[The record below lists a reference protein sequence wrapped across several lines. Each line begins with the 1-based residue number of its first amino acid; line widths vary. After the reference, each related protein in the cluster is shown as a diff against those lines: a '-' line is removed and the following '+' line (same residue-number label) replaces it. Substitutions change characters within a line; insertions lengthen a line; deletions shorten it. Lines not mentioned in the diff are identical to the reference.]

1 MSFSISQ
8 NNGGNISVDSVVFT
22 NVDINCNVSSTVD
35 AELKMR
41 IIFPTFI
48 NRSTGMPATQE
59 ITVPNKSS
67 SVNQRIALTN
77 IRWNAANFYDNS
89 NNYKMPVVIT
99 LTADLNTATNTV
111 LVTDGRISTEVSFG
125 NFDYNRFYGNIG
137 REEHSFQASIAT
149 GGLLNIPVEELTL
162 HRLLVNSDI
171 TLTNLSIPVKVKSNK
186 IGVITETNESKELSP
201 IFDETNNI
209 IEYPLPTDVPF
220 EKTTNAH
227 RDILENKELEI
238 NKTKEFFGE
247 FTIETNPAD
256 LVPSQNVLEKGA
268 KVTLGFDVDVP
279 VDLGMNDYHLSDT
292 MPFDMFTPDQINLLH
307 FFNLKMILINA
318 FPIDADIIVQFLDK
332 NQDTVMTIYNGHI
345 EGAEVGTDFHVVKP
359 SVSTIEVSLLAE
371 EMEKLKRVS
380 SISYSAIFD
389 TQKNSQNNGR
399 VQIFAG
405 SDKEGYMSFK
415 AGVRA
420 KLKAGVLMG
429 DFLK

>member
-1 MSFSISQ
+1 MGFSISQ

-41 IIFPTFI
+41 IIFPTLV

-67 SVNQRIALTN
+67 SGNQRIALTN

-89 NNYKMPVVIT
+89 NNYKVPVVIT

-111 LVTDGRISTEVSFG
+111 LVTDGEISTEVSFG

-149 GGLLNIPVEELTL
+149 EGLLNIPVEELIL
-162 HRLLVNSDI
+162 HQFLVNSNI
-171 TLTNLSIPVKVKSNK
+171 TLTNLSIPVKVRSNK
-186 IGVITETNESKELSP
+186 IGVITETNESKDLSP

-220 EKTTNAH
+220 EKTTHAH
-227 RDILENKELEI
+227 QDILEGLHGLGLEI

-247 FTIETNPAD
+247 FTIETNPTD
-256 LVPSQNVLEKGA
+256 LAPSQNVLEKGA
-268 KVTLGFDVDVP
+268 KVTFGFDVDIP
-279 VDLGMNDYHLSDT
+279 VDLEMNDYHLSDT
-292 MPFDMFTPDQINLLH
+292 MPFNMFTPDQINLLH
-307 FFNLKMILINA
+307 FFNLKIILINA
-318 FPIDADIIVQFLDK
+318 FPIDADIIVQFLDE

-345 EGAEVGTDFHVVKP
+345 EGAEIGADFHVVKP
-359 SVSTIEVSLLAE
+359 SAPTTIEVSLLAE
-371 EMEKLKRVS
+371 EMEKLKRVR
-380 SISYSAIFD
+380 SIFYAATFD
-389 TQKNSQNNGR
+389 TQDKGR

-415 AGVRA
+415 AGARA